1 MIKVFNTLS
10 GQKENLPRAKELKLF
25 VCGPT
30 VYDFSHIG
38 HARTYLAF
46 DAIVRYLRSQKIKI
60 FYLQNITDIDDK
72 IIDRAKERSVIPK
85 SLAKEFEKA
94 YYQDMKTL
102 GIKSVDKYA
111 RATDHIKEIVEQVKT
126 LIKKDHAYE
135 IPGDGWYFDL
145 STFPEYGKL
154 SHRTALQATDS
165 VSRIDTSDKKRNVG
179 DFALWKFTNNDA
191 ASAGGEPRQSK
202 DWREPS
208 WKTELGAGRPGWHI
222 EDTAISEKF
231 FGPQY
236 DLHGGAVDLKFPHH
250 EAEIAQ
256 QESASGKKPFVK
268 IWMHTGFLL
277 VNGEKM
283 SKSLGNFTTIRD
295 FLATHSPQ
303 TLRMM
308 VLSYHYRSPV
318 DYTPT
323 IAASAKK
330 NIADIKEFLAKLA
343 LITNAKKSIDFSA
356 AESEKGFH
364 AAMEDDFNTPKALAA
379 IFEFMNEANKV
390 IWKLSKSQAKEA
402 TSFIQ
407 NALKSL
413 GFDLFAPKIPLKIA
427 KLVRQRELFR
437 KDKQFIQSDALRKEI
452 EQLGFSIEDTPVG
465 PLVLSKSD

>member
-1 MIKVFNTLS
+1 
-10 GQKENLPRAKELKLF
+10 
-25 VCGPT
+25 
-30 VYDFSHIG
+30 
-38 HARTYLAF
+38 
-46 DAIVRYLRSQKIKI
+46 
-60 FYLQNITDIDDK
+60 
-72 IIDRAKERSVIPK
+72 
-85 SLAKEFEKA
+85 
-94 YYQDMKTL
+94 
-102 GIKSVDKYA
+102 
-111 RATDHIKEIVEQVKT
+111 
-126 LIKKDHAYE
+126 
-135 IPGDGWYFDL
+135 
-145 STFPEYGKL
+145 
-154 SHRTALQATDS
+154 
-165 VSRIDTSDKKRNVG
+165 VG

-236 DLHGGAVDLKFPHH
+236 HLHGGAVDLKFPHH

-295 FLATHSPQ
+295 FLQAHPPE

-308 VLSYHYRSPV
+308 ILSYHYRSPV
-318 DYTPT
+318 DYTET
-323 IAASAKK
+323 IASNAKK
-330 NIADIKEFLAKLA
+330 NVADIKEFLAKLA
-343 LITNAKKSIDFSA
+343 LISSSKKSADLSI
-356 AESEKGFH
+356 AESENEFH

-379 IFEFMNEANKV
+379 IFGFMNETNKI
-390 IWKLSKSQAKEA
+390 IWKLSKKQGKEA
-402 TSFIQ
+402 SAFLQ
-407 NALKSL
+407 SALESL
-413 GFDLFAPKIPLKIA
+413 GFSIKTDKIPSQIS

-465 PLVLSKSD
+465 PLILKK